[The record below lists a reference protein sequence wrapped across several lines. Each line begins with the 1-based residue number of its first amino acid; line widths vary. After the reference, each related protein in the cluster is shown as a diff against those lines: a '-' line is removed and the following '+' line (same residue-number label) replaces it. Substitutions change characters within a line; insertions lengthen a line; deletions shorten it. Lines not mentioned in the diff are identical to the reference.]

1 MISINNF
8 YKWLSQDISIDTR
21 LQKIILKKIVEY
33 MQLSVKDGKIIKL
46 KKKEVV
52 S

>member
-1 MISINNF
+1 MISINDF

-21 LQKIILKKIVEY
+21 LQKIILNKLVEY
-33 MQLSVKDGKIIKL
+33 MQLNTKDGKIVKP
-46 KKKEVV
+46 KKVDLI

>member
-1 MISINNF
+1 MISINDF

-21 LQKIILKKIVEY
+21 LQKIILHKLVEY
-33 MQLSVKDGKIIKL
+33 MQLKTKDGKIVKP
-46 KKKEVV
+46 KKVDLI